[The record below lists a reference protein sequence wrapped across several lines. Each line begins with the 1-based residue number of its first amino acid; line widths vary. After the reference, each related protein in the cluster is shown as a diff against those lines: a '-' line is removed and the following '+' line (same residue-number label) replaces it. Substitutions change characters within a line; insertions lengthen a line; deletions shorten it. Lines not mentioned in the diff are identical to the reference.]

1 MVYLIYG
8 NQAPTIKSRINKITK
23 TFLEDLGI
31 DEFSFVKLD
40 GNNVLIQDAIDEC
53 RYVSLGYD
61 KKVVSV
67 ENCYFLLKPKP
78 KNKID
83 VDQDFDVLKKYLKE
97 TVDECILILS
107 VPSISIDEK
116 SEIVSLISKNG
127 KVEKIDDPTEKDFI
141 EYIKL
146 YCKKYNIVID
156 NAAINELASRTDGD
170 VALFKN
176 SISKLALYTDH
187 IRYDDVVKMVVRKL
201 EDEAYLISNYL
212 IEGNNIQAVA
222 LFRDLRVK
230 NVEPVTLI
238 GQISN
243 QFRLINEVRYLLR
256 IKRLSQEEASKELK
270 IKPGRVFALSRLLSL
285 VSEQAINNAIED
297 LYQLDYEIKSGQV
310 DRFYAFEMFLLKFKR
325 N

>member
-107 VPSISIDEK
+107 VPSIAIDEK

>member
-8 NQAPTIKSRINKITK
+8 NQSPTIKSRINKITK

-97 TVDECILILS
+97 IVEECILILS

-127 KVEKIDDPTEKDFI
+127 KVEKIDDPSEKDFI

-146 YCKKYNIVID
+146 YCKKYNIIID

-256 IKRLSQEEASKELK
+256 IKRLSQEEAAKELK